1 MPKEI
6 YAQGG
11 NDIFSVFFSPAFVSE
26 YNPDPVAVMLLEPY
40 ETAGETG
47 QIPRRQPSRLTIGG
61 IKINLTPE
69 DRAQMQRVMAAH
81 VTRNMERFRK
91 TGVRYTESGKRVRAK
106 RTPDEQLKAMKEI
119 VSMSGTAAKDW
130 FILNRIDQYKGE
142 DDEKAAKVYMEQKR
156 KARKRKRALT
166 K

>member
-1 MPKEI
+1 M
-6 YAQGG
+6 
-11 NDIFSVFFSPAFVSE
+11 
-26 YNPDPVAVMLLEPY
+26 
-40 ETAGETG
+40 
-47 QIPRRQPSRLTIGG
+47 
-61 IKINLTPE
+61 
-69 DRAQMQRVMAAH
+69 
-81 VTRNMERFRK
+81 
-91 TGVRYTESGKRVRAK
+91 RAK

-130 FILNRIDQYKGE
+130 FILNRIDQHKGE